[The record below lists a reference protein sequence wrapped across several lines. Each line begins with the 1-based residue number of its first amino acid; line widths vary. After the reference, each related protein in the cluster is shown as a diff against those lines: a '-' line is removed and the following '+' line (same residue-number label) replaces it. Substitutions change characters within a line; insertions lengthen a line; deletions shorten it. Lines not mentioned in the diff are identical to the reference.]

1 MHDGCQR
8 VVINAIDG
16 RVELADLG
24 GEDILEALLHIAER
38 DLVGEAF
45 ITLALQIARQRKLK
59 TAKAAKT

>member
-16 RVELADLG
+16 RIELAYLG
-24 GEDILEALLHIAER
+24 GEDILETLLHIVER
-38 DLVGEAF
+38 YLVGEAF
-45 ITLALQIARQRKLK
+45 IALALQITRQRKLK